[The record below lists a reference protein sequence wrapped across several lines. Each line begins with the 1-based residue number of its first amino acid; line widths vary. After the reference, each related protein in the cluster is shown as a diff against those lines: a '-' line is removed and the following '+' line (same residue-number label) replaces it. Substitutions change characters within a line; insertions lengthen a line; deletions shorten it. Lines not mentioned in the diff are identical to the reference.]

1 MKNSLR
7 NANTSNPKRPQNLLA
22 MSLAVVMVFFTGGPA
37 VSLTLPWVI
46 RFSQKHYGY
55 GWETLIEVFWFLI
68 VILVI
73 YALAKSLIA
82 TLVKLLGFSL
92 WTRLF

>member
-7 NANTSNPKRPQNLLA
+7 NSGSAKKPRNLLA
-22 MSLAVVMVFFTGGPA
+22 EVLAVVVVFFTGGPA
-37 VSLTLPWVI
+37 VSFTQPWVI

-55 GWETLIEVFWFLI
+55 GWEPLIEVFWFVL
-68 VILVI
+68 VVLVI